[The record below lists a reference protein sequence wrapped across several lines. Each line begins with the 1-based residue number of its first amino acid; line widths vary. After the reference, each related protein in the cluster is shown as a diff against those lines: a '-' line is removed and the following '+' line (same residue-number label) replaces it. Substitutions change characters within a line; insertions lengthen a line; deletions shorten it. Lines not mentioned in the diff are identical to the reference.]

1 MALEYMWVSVFRCWS
16 READRIRGALGRL
29 AFYLPFFWLFFL
41 TADIRFLP
49 VLLCFTSFFY
59 DLFLFLIYS
68 LLFYFAFAFSK
79 NNICCNATRND
90 RQIGLVSYLLS
101 FIYFTSMFSSYSI
114 HTCPCSLVFIY
125 LTYSFLL
132 GYIRSGVYSL
142 VFCFCFL
149 VQIWTGVWRFISE
162 ESFMGCL
169 SDWWV
174 GWVGGFWVVGSC
186 FLFSPLLFYL
196 YLYLYLYL
204 LRLYLSLF
212 LFPLILYISC
222 FFMASFSETERWGWE
237 FGVGRWMGLACSLLC
252 SRWRSVLFC
261 SLLLRVFFL
270 SGISC
275 EVMVMGIG
283 MEMGRRKSRR
293 KCCWCW
299 CRCW

>member
-1 MALEYMWVSVFRCWS
+1 MALEYLWVSVFRCWS
-16 READRIRGALGRL
+16 READRILGALGRL
-29 AFYLPFFWLFFL
+29 AFYLPFLAFFL

-59 DLFLFLIYS
+59 DLFLFLIYL
-68 LLFYFAFAFSK
+68 LLFYFAFAFAFPK

-101 FIYFTSMFSSYSI
+101 FIYFTSMFPSYSI

-125 LTYSFLL
+125 LTYCCLL

-149 VQIWTGVWRFISE
+149 VQIWTDVWRFISE

-174 GWVGGFWVVGSC
+174 GWLGGFWVVDSC

-212 LFPLILYISC
+212 LFPSSYISL
-222 FFMASFSETERWGWE
+222 ASSWRHFLKLKD
-237 FGVGRWMGLACSLLC
+237 GVGNLGLGGGYDLLARFFVVDGVLFC
-252 SRWRSVLFC
+252 SVLFC
-261 SLLLRVFFL
+261 SVLFCSVLFSSSACGFSIGHFLR
-270 SGISC
+270 GY
-275 EVMVMGIG
+275 GNG
-283 MEMGRRKSRR
+283 NGNGKT
-293 KCCWCW
+293 
-299 CRCW
+299 